1 MTCRSTAI
9 YSFTCAHCGR
19 PFTAYGNRHRKY
31 CFLAHYITDDGIK
44 TPGGKDERSSSTI
57 KSIRIDKK
65 HKSNALPQKRF
76 TANCLTKKQ
85 KKNEG
90 EIPQYYVEGN
100 HEAITPA
107 AEARHGSARYGQAW
121 KRRGSTT
128 AACIPSPTKSAAEN
142 AGAGT
147 AQKSGTRPTNT
158 AESSGSVITNSAAN
172 KLLATKDTVIANGRN
187 MMELL
192 IDTAEQET
200 E

>member
-57 KSIRIDKK
+57 KSIRSDKK

-100 HEAITPA
+100 HEAITLSQKLGMV
-107 AEARHGSARYGQAW
+107 RHDMV
-121 KRRGSTT
+121 KRGKGGEVPQRRASLLQQNPLRRMRELVRLKSL
-128 AACIPSPTKSAAEN
+128 ALDRQIPLN
-142 AGAGT
+142 HL
-147 AQKSGTRPTNT
+147 
-158 AESSGSVITNSAAN
+158 V
-172 KLLATKDTVIANGRN
+172 V
-187 MMELL
+187 
-192 IDTAEQET
+192 
-200 E
+200 